1 MTVLAKRVQ
10 SQDLCIWMTCEDD
23 VNEGSAVLDVF
34 LGLPDFRGV
43 FKITILY

>member
-10 SQDLCIWMTCEDD
+10 SQGLCIWMTCEDD

-34 LGLPDFRGV
+34 LGLLDFRGV
-43 FKITILY
+43 FEITVLY